1 MIIILNNNTN
11 KKINLFRF
19 RTLLQFAKK
28 KRRRGDSE
36 GDDFDLDATPPP
48 SPKAGDDSLEKRR
61 SGRHSQ
67 RKKYVDA
74 PELNLSEEEDLLSN
88 LPSDV
93 LAAVEGENAKSGTAT
108 PKEKAESISGTPAG
122 SETPKVPA
130 SDENSKDESG
140 AASGPN
146 YAYVVSYYTTYKKK
160 I

>member
-1 MIIILNNNTN
+1 M
-11 KKINLFRF
+11 
-19 RTLLQFAKK
+19 
-28 KRRRGDSE
+28 
-36 GDDFDLDATPPP
+36 
-48 SPKAGDDSLEKRR
+48 
-61 SGRHSQ
+61 
-67 RKKYVDA
+67 
-74 PELNLSEEEDLLSN
+74 SEEEDLLSN

-146 YAYVVSYYTTYKKK
+146 YAYVVSTTYTYKKK
-160 I
+160 FTQIYSVQKIQFFFSSSIFPGSHC

>member
-1 MIIILNNNTN
+1 M
-11 KKINLFRF
+11 
-19 RTLLQFAKK
+19 
-28 KRRRGDSE
+28 
-36 GDDFDLDATPPP
+36 
-48 SPKAGDDSLEKRR
+48 
-61 SGRHSQ
+61 
-67 RKKYVDA
+67 
-74 PELNLSEEEDLLSN
+74 SEEEDLLSN

-146 YAYVVSYYTTYKKK
+146 YAYVVSTILFTKKK
-160 I
+160 FTQCRKFNFFSSSSIFPGSHC

>member
-1 MIIILNNNTN
+1 M
-11 KKINLFRF
+11 
-19 RTLLQFAKK
+19 
-28 KRRRGDSE
+28 
-36 GDDFDLDATPPP
+36 
-48 SPKAGDDSLEKRR
+48 
-61 SGRHSQ
+61 
-67 RKKYVDA
+67 
-74 PELNLSEEEDLLSN
+74 SEEEDLLSN

-146 YAYVVSYYTTYKKK
+146 YAYVVSTENTRFINGRIRNYKFSCQDW
-160 I
+160 

>member
-1 MIIILNNNTN
+1 M
-11 KKINLFRF
+11 
-19 RTLLQFAKK
+19 
-28 KRRRGDSE
+28 
-36 GDDFDLDATPPP
+36 
-48 SPKAGDDSLEKRR
+48 
-61 SGRHSQ
+61 
-67 RKKYVDA
+67 
-74 PELNLSEEEDLLSN
+74 SEEEDLLSN

-146 YAYVVSYYTTYKKK
+146 YAYVVSYYTYLQKK
-160 I
+160 IYSNLLSAENSIFFSSSIFPGSHC

>member
-1 MIIILNNNTN
+1 M
-11 KKINLFRF
+11 
-19 RTLLQFAKK
+19 
-28 KRRRGDSE
+28 
-36 GDDFDLDATPPP
+36 
-48 SPKAGDDSLEKRR
+48 
-61 SGRHSQ
+61 
-67 RKKYVDA
+67 
-74 PELNLSEEEDLLSN
+74 SEEEDLLSN

-146 YAYVVSYYTTYKKK
+146 YAYVVSIQK
-160 I
+160 IVRNTFSCLESRHRIVATLSQQQH

>member
-1 MIIILNNNTN
+1 M
-11 KKINLFRF
+11 
-19 RTLLQFAKK
+19 
-28 KRRRGDSE
+28 
-36 GDDFDLDATPPP
+36 
-48 SPKAGDDSLEKRR
+48 
-61 SGRHSQ
+61 
-67 RKKYVDA
+67 
-74 PELNLSEEEDLLSN
+74 SEEEDLLSN

-146 YAYVVSYYTTYKKK
+146 YAYVVSTILTYKKK
-160 I
+160 IYSNLLSAENSIFFSSSIFPGSHC

>member
-1 MIIILNNNTN
+1 M
-11 KKINLFRF
+11 
-19 RTLLQFAKK
+19 
-28 KRRRGDSE
+28 
-36 GDDFDLDATPPP
+36 
-48 SPKAGDDSLEKRR
+48 
-61 SGRHSQ
+61 
-67 RKKYVDA
+67 
-74 PELNLSEEEDLLSN
+74 SEEEDLLSN

-146 YAYVVSYYTTYKKK
+146 YAYVVSTYYYTSKKNLLK
-160 I
+160 FTQCRKFNFFPSSIFPGSHC

>member
-1 MIIILNNNTN
+1 M
-11 KKINLFRF
+11 
-19 RTLLQFAKK
+19 
-28 KRRRGDSE
+28 
-36 GDDFDLDATPPP
+36 
-48 SPKAGDDSLEKRR
+48 
-61 SGRHSQ
+61 
-67 RKKYVDA
+67 
-74 PELNLSEEEDLLSN
+74 SEEEDLLSN

-146 YAYVVSYYTTYKKK
+146 YAYVVSTILITKKFTQIYSVQK
-160 I
+160 IQFFFLLL

>member
-1 MIIILNNNTN
+1 M
-11 KKINLFRF
+11 
-19 RTLLQFAKK
+19 
-28 KRRRGDSE
+28 
-36 GDDFDLDATPPP
+36 
-48 SPKAGDDSLEKRR
+48 
-61 SGRHSQ
+61 
-67 RKKYVDA
+67 
-74 PELNLSEEEDLLSN
+74 SEEEDLLSN

-146 YAYVVSYYTTYKKK
+146 YAYVVSYYTTYKKNLLK
-160 I
+160 FTQCRKFNFFSSSSIFPGSHC